1 MGGSKHS
8 GDLSVGTELSNW
20 ECNPQKT
27 KYLITKYSCS
37 IFVTFNWSAFQW
49 FRSSSS
55 GKTNSFFEGLFQRL
69 SQQCTKS
76 QVFCLTLFNFYRAHL
91 GVLLGMGLND
101 ISVPILLKLC
111 TAVVVWLSHSAV
123 PAQHWDKAGFVFLH
137 RGVQICA
144 QTSELLNDPTLGWCK
159 SKREGISSHFN
170 SKILVLIDW

>member
-27 KYLITKYSCS
+27 KYLITKYACS
-37 IFVTFNWSAFQW
+37 ISVTFNWSAFQW

-55 GKTNSFFEGLFQRL
+55 GKIFFEGLFQHL
-69 SQQCTKS
+69 SLQCTKS
-76 QVFCLTLFNFYRAHL
+76 QLFCLTLSNFYRVHL
-91 GVLLGMGLND
+91 GELLGMGWND
-101 ISVPILLKLC
+101 SSVPILLELC

-123 PAQHWDKAGFVFLH
+123 PAQHWDKAGFVFLQK
-137 RGVQICA
+137 GVQICA
-144 QTSELLNDPTLGWCK
+144 QTSELLNDPTWGWCK
-159 SKREGISSHFN
+159 SKKEGITSHFN